1 MLYENFY
8 YKVFIR
14 YSAGKIW
21 SSKFLYQISLTGTS
35 DENNYSYVQNI
46 ETHWEP
52 SQTSKI
58 NLLANTV
65 IAWKRL
71 TIFSKSSILDNLL
84 GSRYTSAISKVT
96 LRKCAKKG
104 KHLL

>member
-8 YKVFIR
+8 YKVFTR

-21 SSKFLYQISLTGTS
+21 SSKFLYQISL
-35 DENNYSYVQNI
+35 NI

-84 GSRYTSAISKVT
+84 GSRYTSGISKVT
-96 LRKCAKKG
+96 LHKCAKEG